1 MMFRKLRAHAPFD
14 GGLWPAI
21 RNGGNVALDCGGVV
35 PPGWAA
41 AISRRPA
48 RRRHRHAGPSDRT
61 RRRCRR
67 GCSGQPARR
76 AARSIAP
83 GLPIAS
89 AAPGFPDSTGAQMG
103 REGAV
108 SVGGAHR
115 LVPWSRLLNLCL
127 CTHDREPSRSPTV
140 PLFAINFLTGCSV
153 TWFTLVVGSV
163 LRRRRQGAN

>member
-108 SVGGAHR
+108 SAGLIGWYLGVAYSIYVFVHMIENQAGR
-115 LVPWSRLLNLCL
+115 RPFRFSR
-127 CTHDREPSRSPTV
+127 
-140 PLFAINFLTGCSV
+140 NFLTGCSV
-153 TWFTLVVGSV
+153 TWFTRVFGSGSPAA
-163 LRRRRQGAN
+163 GAKERI